1 MTFSAIKIGSFAKVK
16 GGKRLPKGAE
26 LYDEPTE
33 HPYIRVTD
41 MYSDGLNSFQIKYID
56 QQTHDSISR
65 YTISIHDVYISIAGT
80 IGRVGM
86 VPDTFN
92 GANLTENA
100 AKITDIDSSFNP
112 RFLMYFL
119 RSHLGQGQIAAK
131 TGGTSQPKLA
141 LYRIEEIYCPKLPRD
156 MQDEIV
162 LAAKNYDDLIENNR
176 RRIQLLEESARLL
189 YQEWFVHLRFP
200 GHEQVK
206 IIDGVPE
213 GWEPTLVPDVIDVN
227 PRTPVEKGKEIWYVP
242 MSSLSETS
250 MTANTADFERRTKHT
265 NVKFKKNDV
274 LLARITPCLEN
285 GKTGYA
291 YFLAEDEVACGS
303 TEFIV
308 LRGKRVP
315 SEFVYC
321 LARSYPF
328 RENAIKSMTG
338 SSGRQRVQNSC
349 FDKYAVPLP
358 PNSILDEFVEVVQNN
373 FDQIRNLMAQNAR
386 LAQARDLL
394 LPKLMSGELTV

>member
-1 MTFSAIKIGSFAKVK
+1 MRYGVTKIGDFAKVK
-16 GGKRLPKGAE
+16 GGKRLPKGADLLNE
-26 LYDEPTE
+26 ATE

-41 MYSDGLNSFQIKYID
+41 MLTDGLETSQVKYID
-56 QQTHDSISR
+56 QQTHEAISR
-65 YTISIHDVYISIAGT
+65 YIITTDDVYISIAGT
-80 IGRVGM
+80 IGRVGI
-86 VPDTFN
+86 VPESLQM
-92 GANLTENA
+92 ANLTENA
-100 AKITDIDSSFNP
+100 AKITEIDDTFNP

-119 RSHLGQGQIAAK
+119 RGHLGQGQIAAK

-141 LYRIEEIYCPKLPRD
+141 LYRIEEIECPLVPRD
-156 MQDEIV
+156 IQNKIVNVAQD
-162 LAAKNYDDLIENNR
+162 YDLLIENNR

-189 YQEWFVHLRFP
+189 YQEWFEHLRFP
-200 GHEQVK
+200 GHEQVR
-206 IIDGVPE
+206 ITDGVPE
-213 GWEPTLVPDVIDVN
+213 GWEPTMLPEVIAIN

-250 MTANTADFERRTKHT
+250 MTANNEDFERRTKHT
-265 NVKFKKNDV
+265 NVQFQKNDV

-291 YFLAEDEVACGS
+291 YFLDDDEVACGS

-308 LRGKRVP
+308 LRGRRVP

-338 SSGRQRVQNSC
+338 SSGRQRVQSAC
-349 FDKYAVPLP
+349 FEKYKVPLP
-358 PNSILDEFVEVVQNN
+358 PRHILEEFVLVVRNN

-394 LPKLMSGELTV
+394 LPKLMSGELAV